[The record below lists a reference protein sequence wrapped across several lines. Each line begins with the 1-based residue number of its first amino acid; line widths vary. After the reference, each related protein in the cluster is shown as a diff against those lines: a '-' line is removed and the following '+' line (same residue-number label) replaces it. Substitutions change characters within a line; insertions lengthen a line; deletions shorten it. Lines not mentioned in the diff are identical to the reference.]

1 MSLFTTKK
9 ACGYAKVGDKVRRV
23 VVLLDSGSYS
33 TLIDQAL
40 EDRLK
45 AKVGQGPI
53 SRKVNYV
60 EVKSSLVS
68 FNLANPEAVFLVVS
82 DPSMNEL

>member
-1 MSLFTTKK
+1 MKK

-23 VVLLDSGSYS
+23 VVLFDSGSYS

-45 AKVGQGPI
+45 QRLVKVLL
-53 SRKVNYV
+53 V
-60 EVKSSLVS
+60 EK
-68 FNLANPEAVFLVVS
+68 
-82 DPSMNEL
+82 